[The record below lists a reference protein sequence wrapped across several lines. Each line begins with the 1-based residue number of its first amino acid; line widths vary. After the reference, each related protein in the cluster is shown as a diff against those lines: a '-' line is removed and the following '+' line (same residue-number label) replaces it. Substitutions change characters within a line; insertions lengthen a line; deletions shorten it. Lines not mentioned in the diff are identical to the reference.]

1 MQPLNANKKEEWLDC
16 LWELEHDL
24 GKYLNLPVTWLPED
38 AAPREVE
45 EAVRA
50 ALFETRSS
58 PRGVRSAR
66 EIWDGFARECEE
78 LLKTASRGEAL
89 VRAVDKALAWQDKL
103 QAAPAHR
110 DAVTADFAGVAEA
123 IRALIEEVGGA

>member
-24 GKYLNLPVTWLPED
+24 GKYLNLPVTWLPKD
-38 AAPREVE
+38 AAPREVQ
-45 EAVRA
+45 EAVRR
-50 ALFETRSS
+50 ALLETRSS

-66 EIWDGFARECEE
+66 EIWGGFARECEE
-78 LLKTASRGEAL
+78 LLKTASQGEAL
-89 VRAVDKALAWQDKL
+89 VRAVEKALAWQDKL
-103 QAAPAHR
+103 QAAAAHR